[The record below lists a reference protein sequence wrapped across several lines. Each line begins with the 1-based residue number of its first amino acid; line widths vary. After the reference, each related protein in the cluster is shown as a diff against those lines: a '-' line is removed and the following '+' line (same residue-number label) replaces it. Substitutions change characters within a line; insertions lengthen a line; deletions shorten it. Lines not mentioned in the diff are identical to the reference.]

1 VIVNK
6 TYLVTRNA
14 RDKVQV
20 VITELEQLGNDFVIR
35 RTTGQYQ
42 GVLTSQPELKI
53 SVGKAKRSVLQQ
65 AELEYNSIL
74 NKYQD
79 KGYKKLDSLTNKK
92 FDELTPSE
100 IDALVPTLKMD
111 ANGNLKPM
119 LAKSSTQCQNSVL
132 DKVMYCSKKLNG
144 VRCMMKWSPELNK
157 VITISRGGKDYNAS
171 TTHLTA
177 EVSDFLKKNPTYIL
191 DGELYHFG
199 HYLQELSGI
208 ARLDHW
214 EDRCNILQYW
224 IYDIADGE
232 KIFKNESKKKIE
244 DRLTILE
251 EMQVLFANNPKIHIL
266 EHIRTESWDAI
277 QKLHDRW
284 VKEGFEGLVAR
295 KPDKVYEFGK
305 RSSTMIKVKQ
315 YQEEEFEIIDYS
327 EKLREEDFCFIMQTK
342 DGKVFEAKP
351 IGDRQ
356 IKADYINN
364 IDNIIG
370 RMGTVKFFELSKD
383 GIPQQPIF
391 QAVRMPED
399 M

>member
-35 RTTGQYQ
+35 RITGQYQ

-53 SVGKAKRSVLQQ
+53 SIGKAKRSVLQQ

-92 FDELTPSE
+92 FEELTPSE
-100 IDALVPTLKMD
+100 IDTLVPTLKMD

>member
-1 VIVNK
+1 
-6 TYLVTRNA
+6 
-14 RDKVQV
+14 
-20 VITELEQLGNDFVIR
+20 
-35 RTTGQYQ
+35 
-42 GVLTSQPELKI
+42 
-53 SVGKAKRSVLQQ
+53 
-65 AELEYNSIL
+65 
-74 NKYQD
+74 
-79 KGYKKLDSLTNKK
+79 
-92 FDELTPSE
+92 
-100 IDALVPTLKMD
+100 M
-111 ANGNLKPM
+111 NLKPM

-251 EMQVLFANNPKIHIL
+251 EMQILFANNPKIHIL
-266 EHIRTESWDAI
+266 EHVRTEGWDTV

-391 QAVRMPED
+391 QAIRMPED